1 LNQGLVESMDIDAW
15 VIQPSLYPTLNTL
28 GEYPSTGHMSNPFG
42 QIHAACV
49 NDRYHQPDTGGQM
62 AQMGPISRLTEPVRQ
77 GMVEGRV
84 FLSILVDEWFL
95 IPECW
100 LSLGLVNSHSPQHLS
115 TLP

>member
-1 LNQGLVESMDIDAW
+1 
-15 VIQPSLYPTLNTL
+15 
-28 GEYPSTGHMSNPFG
+28 
-42 QIHAACV
+42 
-49 NDRYHQPDTGGQM
+49 
-62 AQMGPISRLTEPVRQ
+62 
-77 GMVEGRV
+77 MVEGRV